1 MTDTTTAPAV
11 TTTELPAAPVAAPA
25 VAPVVAPTASP
36 TTSTAPPVE
45 SPPAAVAPLQPP
57 EAPIPPAAP
66 AEVPAVV
73 AATSL
78 LGAEPEAKKEDKP
91 AEVKVDAEKK
101 EEGGQSGEPAPLPVF
116 EAFKLPE
123 GFSPDDAKLG
133 EFTKELAEFETA
145 TKADHAMLQAFGQKL
160 VDRHIA
166 EVQRLNDFYKT
177 AFEKQKT
184 DWKDSFEKDPE
195 IGMNRTETTLAAARE
210 FIRTHGG
217 TPEQQKEFRDLMT
230 STGVGNHPA
239 MIRMFSKANVAYAE
253 GKPLPGTKP
262 PSAPTSKVE
271 RRYGKMT

>member
-11 TTTELPAAPVAAPA
+11 TTTQIPAAPIVATPAPA
-25 VAPVVAPTASP
+25 AVPPPVSP

-57 EAPIPPAAP
+57 EAPIPAAAP
-66 AEVPAVV
+66 AETPAVV

-78 LGAEPEAKKEDKP
+78 LGTEPEAKKEDKP

-133 EFTKELAEFETA
+133 EFTKELAEFETV
-145 TKADHAMLQAFGQKL
+145 TKADHAKMQEFGQKL

-177 AFEKQKT
+177 AFENQKN
-184 DWKDSFEKDPE
+184 DWKQSFEKDPE
-195 IGMNRTETTLAAARE
+195 IGGNRAQTSINAAIQ
-210 FIRTHGG
+210 FIETHGG
-217 TPEQQKEFRDLMT
+217 STEQKAEFRNLMNT
-230 STGVGNHPA
+230 TGVGNHPA
-239 MIRMFSKANVAYAE
+239 LIRILAKANAVLAE

-262 PSAPTSKVE
+262 PAASTSKVE
-271 RRYGKMT
+271 RRYGKMN